1 MKKVLSVLL
10 SVIMILSVLPLT
22 VNAAYAASVYIGGVQ
37 LNDGESAQC
46 VNGSVIKSDTYSE
59 SDGIVFKD
67 HTLTLNGVTVSKG
80 LYENAALWFS
90 GTLDVVVN
98 ANSVIDSEGLY
109 GINTDRSNDGS
120 SLNIRG
126 DHHLAVF
133 CGDAGSEETSTGIF
147 LYSENTNYGALN
159 VYGKTRLL
167 VRTGKG
173 KSSIAINVWNFVRVY
188 DGASVE
194 AYASEALD
202 GNSMG
207 IRSVY
212 GNIVVEEGARLT
224 AVADTATGVSYG
236 ALTISNYYSE
246 NRGRVD
252 ITGYALFKGYDA
264 GIKFRSSPTGN
275 TYATEPDLPWY
286 RTLMSKNY
294 DGSGELTEFRGY
306 ITYTEDSVSKVY
318 PYIKV
323 NHDMF
328 TVTLSEAENMHASRS
343 GDAVQSELM
352 WYMDEVIYTADDGYY
367 FPSDY
372 TALYSNSGSGIK
384 VERIDSTHIKI
395 SGKPKSDVIVT
406 LSAAKIKPSD
416 YVAYDVWVG
425 GIQLGSDNAGDVFG
439 DGTVSFDA
447 QTNTLTLENY
457 AVSGSGTSNGI
468 IDSSL
473 DGLTLNIKGNNVVAA
488 GEQKYAIY
496 STGNLQVTGDGNL
509 TAYGGDSDSDS
520 TCGIMAEGYT
530 FTVNSDFTGKLI
542 VNGGWVKGSY
552 GISSGIFADNII
564 ILGGFVCADGGQAK
578 SSGCGLTAQSVIG
591 INDATVLA
599 TGANASGKSYGMFAA
614 SISITN
620 SVVHSKAGM
629 LEYISDEYYSYK
641 DDSLYSSNRRA
652 FSTEPLLT
660 GMAIGGAVG
669 WSGENYQSSVGINDA
684 SSVLLV
690 PSDYVR
696 LGISD
701 LKIDSGASETAVNIT
716 ENSYYVELSEDYLYS
731 YLTELNIADG
741 KDLIIAGLHEGEPTY
756 EIGIALAASEVEING
771 GRLISFGGAN
781 KNDYTY
787 GMSINNK
794 ATVNDC
800 DLISVSGSSYYD
812 SYGIYVGDITF
823 NGGSLTA
830 IGGTAIDEEVYG
842 CKINSRLRAQHSAN
856 ITAVGGVCSYD
867 YYSYGFSG
875 GEIVIESDSSA
886 VGVGGPAREYSYGS
900 SSDVTAYSGKSIFV
914 GNVGGYASYGLSAKL
929 KSGYGSEITA
939 VGGYSPY
946 ESSYGL
952 WYSNNNLIEGTVKA
966 SGLIEAITPVDADR
980 ETKISETCELVGYA
994 GAGFVGDGT
1003 VIESTGYCSDFRG
1016 YKSVTITALEPPVIH
1031 YKIYVGGVEITSKNA
1046 DDVLGDGGTVKYNMN
1061 TGFIVLENANITGYA
1076 KKGNAYSGIYCD
1088 NGQVL
1093 NVRVNGGENSIRA
1106 EIPDSSGGYTDGIDA
1121 YYGVN
1126 IVLNNNATLNVYGA
1140 DNAPYTACGI
1150 YSRKTV
1156 SVSGWGELNAYG
1168 GNNCSEFGDGIRAV
1182 DEVLKIQG
1190 LNGRLRVN
1198 AYGGQNCVSSL
1209 GVLVGTGIVN
1219 MGDYADFS
1227 AYSYPASNY
1236 SYAFWSDGLNG
1247 LTVKSNL
1254 WHGVISLEA
1263 PGCAVRPDRNYIYE
1277 YSKITYPSD
1286 CMAAGSYSRESRDI
1300 IYFSSGEGTNYTSN
1314 YYKISIFNEARIRF
1328 LPGWDSDQW
1337 MNMLVTD
1344 FDGFTLPECN
1354 FIPPEGMEF
1363 DCWDYGETGDSIRL
1377 SGDMTITAK
1386 WWKGFPDVHRGD
1398 WFYSAAKYNYKHE
1411 FITGYKNGKFGPSD
1425 ALQRQD
1431 FVVILARIADA
1442 RLDGYT
1448 SCPLSD
1454 VDINAYYGK
1463 AVAWAVDKG
1472 IITGYNNGKFGVG
1485 DKITREQVATIIYR
1499 FMGKPAVSGVDE
1511 TLEKFNDKG
1520 SVSAFAKDAIAWA
1533 NLLGIITGKN
1543 ATTLAPTAT
1552 AARAEIAT
1560 IVMRMDKA
1568 YMFYSSPYSNR
1579 ST

>member
-10 SVIMILSVLPLT
+10 SVIMLLSVLPLCA
-22 VNAAYAASVYIGGVQ
+22 NAAATSVYIGGVQ

-46 VNGSVIKSDTYSE
+46 VNGSVEKSAAFSE
-59 SDGIVFKD
+59 NDGIVFEGG
-67 HTLTLNGVTVSKG
+67 TLTLNGVTVTNG
-80 LYENAALWFS
+80 LYENALLWFS
-90 GTLDVVVN
+90 GSLDIVVN
-98 ANSVIDSEGLY
+98 ADSVLDSSGLY
-109 GINTDRSNDGS
+109 GIYTDTSVSYGN
-120 SLNIRG
+120 LNIYG
-126 DHHLAVF
+126 DHCLTVSCTDKSA
-133 CGDAGSEETSTGIF
+133 EETSTGI
-147 LYSENTNYGALN
+147 LVYSENSANGSLSVFGKTKLVVRSGKGQSSVALN
-159 VYGKTRLL
+159 VTNYVG
-167 VRTGKG
+167 VH
-173 KSSIAINVWNFVRVY
+173 
-188 DGASVE
+188 DGASLE
-194 AYASEALD
+194 AYASEALN

-207 IRSVY
+207 IRSYY
-212 GNIVVEEGARLT
+212 GNIIVEDGARLT
-224 AVADTATGVSYG
+224 AVASEATNVSYG
-236 ALTISNYYSE
+236 ALTIFNYYTE
-246 NRGRVD
+246 NRARVD
-252 ITGYALFKGYDA
+252 VEGYALFQGYDA
-264 GIKFRSSPTGN
+264 GLKFRTSPSGSG
-275 TYATEPDLPWY
+275 YATEPGLPWS
-286 RTLMSKNY
+286 RTVVCKNY
-294 DGSGELTEFRGY
+294 DGSGEIIESVGR
-306 ITYTEDSVSKVY
+306 ITYTEDSVAKVY
-318 PYIKV
+318 PYILV

-343 GDAVQSELM
+343 GEAVQSNLM
-352 WYMDEVIYTADDGYY
+352 WNMDEVVYTADDGYY
-367 FPSDY
+367 FPSF
-372 TALYSNSGSGIK
+372 YSAAYSVENSGIK
-384 VERIDSTHIKI
+384 VTRLDPTHIKV
-395 SGKPKSDVIVT
+395 SGRPIKDVTVI
-406 LSAAKIKPSD
+406 LSSAKIKPSD

-439 DGTVSFDA
+439 DGTVSYDA
-447 QTNTLTLENY
+447 QTKTLTLENY

-473 DGLTLNIKGNNVVAA
+473 DGLTLNIKGNNVVTA

-496 STGNLQVTGDGNL
+496 STGNLQVAGDGNL
-509 TAYGGDSDSDS
+509 TAYGGESDSDS

-552 GISSGIFADNII
+552 GISNGIFADNIFI
-564 ILGGFVCADGGQAK
+564 HGGFVCADGGQAK

-620 SVVHSKAGM
+620 SVAHSKAGM

-652 FSTEPLLT
+652 FSTEPVLT

-900 SSDVTAYSGKSIFV
+900 CSDVTAYSGKSIFV

-929 KSGYGSEITA
+929 KSGYGSDITA
-939 VGGYSPY
+939 VGGYSEY
-946 ESSYGL
+946 DSSYGIT
-952 WYSNNNLIEGTVKA
+952 YNNDNLIEGNVRA
-966 SGLIEAITPVDADR
+966 SGLKRAISPNSSSMNSN
-980 ETKISETCELVGYA
+980 ISETCVITGYDEP
-994 GAGFVGDGT
+994 GFASDGYE
-1003 VIESTGYCSDFRG
+1003 VLNTGYCSDFG
-1016 YKSVTITALEPPVIH
+1016 TYKSLKIIALEPPVIH
-1031 YKIYVGGVEITSKNA
+1031 YQVYVGGVEITSKNA
-1046 DDVLGDGGTVKYNMN
+1046 DDVLGDGGTVKYSEASN
-1061 TGFIVLENANITGYA
+1061 TVILENADIKGYSD
-1076 KKGNAYSGIYCD
+1076 GQYAYSGIYAD
-1088 NGQVL
+1088 NNIVL
-1093 NVRVNGGENSIRA
+1093 FVTARGKQNSIRA
-1106 EIPDSSGGYTDGIDA
+1106 ELPNEGNGYPSGIEA
-1121 YYGVN
+1121 YQGVS
-1126 IVLNNNATLNVYGA
+1126 ITLEDNATLNVYAA
-1140 DNAPYTACGI
+1140 DNSQYNSCGI
-1150 YSRKTV
+1150 YSRGPV
-1156 SVSGWGELNAYG
+1156 SISGWGELNVYG
-1168 GNNCSEFGDGIRAV
+1168 GNNCASFSEGICTV
-1182 DEVLKIQG
+1182 DKELTVHG
-1190 LNGRLRVN
+1190 YNGRLRVN
-1198 AYGGQNCVSSL
+1198 AYGGQNCTSSL
-1209 GVLVGTGIVN
+1209 GALVGLGVVN
-1219 MGDYADFS
+1219 MGDYADFN

-1236 SYAFWSDGLNG
+1236 SYAFWSEGLCG
-1247 LTVKSNL
+1247 LTVKSDL
-1254 WHGVISLEA
+1254 WHGVVNLEA

-1286 CMAAGSYSRESRDI
+1286 CSAVGAYSPQSRDI
-1300 IYFSSGEGTNYTSN
+1300 ISFSSGEGTNYTSN

-1363 DCWDYGETGDSIRL
+1363 DCWDYGETGDSIPL
-1377 SGDMTITAK
+1377 SGDMTITAQ

-1411 FITGYKNGKFGPSD
+1411 FITGYGNGKFGPND

-1442 RLDGYT
+1442 KLDGYT

-1454 VDINAYYGK
+1454 VDMKAYYGK
-1463 AVAWAVDKG
+1463 DVAWAVDKG

-1520 SVSAFAKDAIAWA
+1520 FVSAFAKDAIAWA
-1533 NLLGIITGKN
+1533 NQLGIINGKD
-1543 ATTLAPTAT
+1543 AKTLAPTVA

-1568 YMFYSSPYSNR
+1568 YMFYYSPYSNR